1 MSSGGT
7 AASSLMPIL
16 LLVIIGVAIYSVYK
30 RKKTAR
36 EANPFLS
43 NRKNKDEVWKTIKQF
58 LKDNNC
64 QGKELADSYV
74 VKRNH
79 VDYVDPNSSELARK
93 NKSFELKI
101 RQLQHKQ
108 AKKRAKYSGSI
119 LPENNPARD
128 LFVVVFKTRD
138 TKTGKEDPYRCF
150 ECEVLNTKIG
160 KKQYDRKII
169 INGELDLDKEMEWI
183 APIRAAEQDKA
194 KAMEAKAA
202 KRKASQD
209 KVEKKR
215 RMKEERRAKKHAKK

>member
-16 LLVIIGVAIYSVYK
+16 LLVIIGVAIYSIYK
-30 RKKTAR
+30 RKKNNR

-79 VDYVDPNSSELARK
+79 VDYVDPNSSELAKR
-93 NKSFELKI
+93 NKTYELKI
-101 RQLQHKQ
+101 RQWQYKQ
-108 AKKRAKYSGSI
+108 AKKYARSSGTYVS
-119 LPENNPARD
+119 EKNPARD

-138 TKTGKEDPYRCF
+138 TKTHKEDPYRCF

-183 APIRAAEQDKA
+183 APIRAAEQEKA

-202 KRKASQD
+202 KRKANQD
-209 KVEKKR
+209 KVEKKKRLREEKRAR
-215 RMKEERRAKKHAKK
+215 RHAKK